1 MVLNFFIFCKQMFA
15 EGRNSSTKTSFDD
28 RTNINADDFD
38 TSQLSAIVVSI
49 YSNRGRFVSLTTT
62 SVLVYETYVK

>member
-1 MVLNFFIFCKQMFA
+1 MFA
-15 EGRNSSTKTSFDD
+15 EGRNSSTKTSFGY

-62 SVLVYETYVK
+62 SVLVYETYIE